1 MDPDKK
7 RKLIEIYYDTIHKCK
22 TTYYN
27 WLLLTNSVKSHY
39 NSLVSLDLKNPRFEK
54 TNVYVFNKDVIDSTI
69 IINKYINENKDPTSK
84 ILVLN
89 LASFQSYGGGVKR
102 GAMAQEEELFRK
114 TDYAL
119 HKSEHLYPLKM
130 NEFVFT
136 QNVSIIKD
144 GQYNDIPLNNI
155 FMVDMLAIAAIYN
168 PVLIDDK
175 YSTKDYKI
183 MCEKIDTI
191 FRFAI
196 YNGYTYLNLGAL
208 GCGAYNNPPQQVVE
222 IYNIYLKKYDKYFDT
237 IIFSIKS
244 TRDDNFNCFNNG
256 IVKLS

>member
-1 MDPDKK
+1 MEVVLKEV
-7 RKLIEIYYDTIHKCK
+7 L
-22 TTYYN
+22 
-27 WLLLTNSVKSHY
+27 WLK
-39 NSLVSLDLKNPRFEK
+39 
-54 TNVYVFNKDVIDSTI
+54 
-69 IINKYINENKDPTSK
+69 
-84 ILVLN
+84 
-89 LASFQSYGGGVKR
+89 
-102 GAMAQEEELFRK
+102 EELFRK

-237 IIFSIKS
+237 IANAEYIIPLIYIIHIQHIILYF
-244 TRDDNFNCFNNG
+244 RLYQH
-256 IVKLS
+256 V

>member
-102 GAMAQEEELFRK
+102 GAMAQGG
-114 TDYAL
+114 
-119 HKSEHLYPLKM
+119 
-130 NEFVFT
+130 
-136 QNVSIIKD
+136 II
-144 GQYNDIPLNNI
+144 
-155 FMVDMLAIAAIYN
+155 
-168 PVLIDDK
+168 
-175 YSTKDYKI
+175 
-183 MCEKIDTI
+183 
-191 FRFAI
+191 
-196 YNGYTYLNLGAL
+196 
-208 GCGAYNNPPQQVVE
+208 
-222 IYNIYLKKYDKYFDT
+222 
-237 IIFSIKS
+237 
-244 TRDDNFNCFNNG
+244 
-256 IVKLS
+256 